1 MKNIYK
7 FISSPSYQSTKY
19 LFKFEFDI
27 TIQIQI
33 RTHPRNHS
41 PLSYLTNTRT
51 RATRNLTIRYLFE
64 DTRTRFIIPQ
74 LVVFPA
80 TDYHP
85 PFTILGSTTTGS
97 PALSFHPSRPSTRSI
112 TPTIRLYTGDIGR
125 KRLGESIT
133 KQPIS
138 LDRYEDRSLPP
149 SSVIVTFRFYWP
161 GVTFA
166 DSLSPVT
173 RRGGRRRGR
182 IRCTVPGRQ
191 NLSSWLASRRVAAA
205 AAIAAT
211 LSLS

>member
-33 RTHPRNHS
+33 RTHPRNHP

-64 DTRTRFIIPQ
+64 DTRIRFIIPQ

-97 PALSFHPSRPSTRSI
+97 PALSFQPSRPSTRSI

-149 SSVIVTFRFYWP
+149 SLLRYRNIQILLARCNVCGFPFTCHPSGRTK
-161 GVTFA
+161 
-166 DSLSPVT
+166 T
-173 RRGGRRRGR
+173 R
-182 IRCTVPGRQ
+182 PD
-191 NLSSWLASRRVAAA
+191 
-205 AAIAAT
+205 T
-211 LSLS
+211 LYRPR